1 MKISNSVTYLNF
13 RAKNYLKC
21 NEFHEF
27 FHDFNRLQ
35 KWDFLR
41 DFHPLCFSFIYFSWE
56 GADNDYEG
64 ILGYMEE
71 LFKEQDDQQHEIH
84 VVHTCATDTE
94 NISRINAN
102 VQSIILKNILNQI
115 GTS

>member
-1 MKISNSVTYLNF
+1 MRLFKGFSSTV
-13 RAKNYLKC
+13 
-21 NEFHEF
+21 F
-27 FHDFNRLQ
+27 FIH
-35 KWDFLR
+35 
-41 DFHPLCFSFIYFSWE
+41 FSWE

-64 ILGYMEE
+64 ILGYLGE
-71 LFKEQDDQQHEIH
+71 LFQEQDDQQHEIH

-102 VQSIILKNILNQI
+102 VQSIILKNILSQI